1 MIGFKDNYL
10 FVFGVGDS
18 LQFLSKLIDLKVFF
32 CFLHAKKLCV
42 QFLLMLSESTFEPD
56 PGHELV
62 EVRV

>member
-1 MIGFKDNYL
+1 MVGFKNNYL
-10 FVFGVGDS
+10 FVFGVGDF
-18 LQFLSKLIDLKVFF
+18 LQFLPKLIDLKVFF